1 MFDAYEEVLLEFGL
15 SKVHKVKASNFS
27 HLMRK
32 STADILTHARFIVH
46 VYAISTID
54 FFSLA
59 VEINYFTLY
68 SELLTSE
75 DSDPSFCTFR

>member
-1 MFDAYEEVLLEFGL
+1 
-15 SKVHKVKASNFS
+15 
-27 HLMRK
+27 MRK

-59 VEINYFTLY
+59 VEITYFTLY